1 VLAAVT
7 PTAGGVV
14 FAADMDGA
22 AYAFYATDGK
32 VLWKTQVGGATGGG
46 VITYAINGIQ
56 RVVFFAG
63 THSPIW
69 PVEKKTAKIVL
80 FALSK

>member
-1 VLAAVT
+1 VN
-7 PTAGGVV
+7 
-14 FAADMDGA
+14 
-22 AYAFYATDGK
+22 
-32 VLWKTQVGGATGGG
+32 TQVGGATGGG